1 MLLCTHHRNAHSHPQ
16 SHHRLFQATCPS
28 YSHNSSTQLQQ
39 FLLVI
44 IVYYQFVQ
52 GRGRLREFG
61 ANADCVVRKY
71 ILYLRQSLNRKARIT
86 SRIYQVIMFRARV
99 GRSDRVACEMGLCGD
114 IHLRAGRHVDGCW
127 KRNCPWLPQI
137 WYVWKRHLG

>member
-1 MLLCTHHRNAHSHPQ
+1 MLMRIPNRTIDYFK
-16 SHHRLFQATCPS
+16 RLVPLILIIQA
-28 YSHNSSTQLQQ
+28 HNSNYF
-39 FLLVI
+39 FLSSLF
-44 IVYYQFVQ
+44 IVNLYKVEV
-52 GRGRLREFG
+52 GSVNL
-61 ANADCVVRKY
+61 AHADCVVRKY

-127 KRNCPWLPQI
+127 KRNCAWLPQI